1 MREARS
7 DNALM
12 TAPRAGRLAPLLAA
26 LVACTPTFDWREVR
40 IDAGSLQAVF
50 PCRPQHRTREV
61 KLGGSALRMEM
72 SACTA
77 DESTFALSFVD
88 ASGPGQ
94 VAPVLDDLRRAASG
108 NLGATLP
115 VTRPFSPERAT
126 PNAASGRLRI
136 EGRLP
141 DGKPV
146 VEHSVFFIRGLRIYQ
161 ASVIGG
167 APDAEAV
174 EIFFAGLKLAP

>member
-1 MREARS
+1 
-7 DNALM
+7 M
-12 TAPRAGRLAPLLAA
+12 TAPCVRRLAPLLAA

-40 IDAGSLQAVF
+40 IGEGSLRALF
-50 PCRPQHRTREV
+50 PCRPQHRAREV
-61 KLGGSALRMEM
+61 KLAGSALRMEM

-77 DESTFALSFVD
+77 DDNTFALSFVD

-94 VAPVLDDLRRAASG
+94 VATVLEALRRAASG
-108 NLGATLP
+108 NLGATAP
-115 VTRPFSPERAT
+115 AARPFAPEGST
-126 PNAASGRLRI
+126 PNPASGRLRI

-146 VEHSVFFIRGLRIYQ
+146 VEHSVFFIHGLRIYQ
-161 ASVIGG
+161 ASVIGA

-174 EIFFAGLKLAP
+174 ENFFSGLKLAP